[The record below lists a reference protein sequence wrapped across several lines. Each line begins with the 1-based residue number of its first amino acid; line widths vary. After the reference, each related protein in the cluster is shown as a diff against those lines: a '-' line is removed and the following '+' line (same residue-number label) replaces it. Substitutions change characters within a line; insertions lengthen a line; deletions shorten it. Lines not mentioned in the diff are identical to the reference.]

1 MKILGI
7 IYKRFKHPGLPSSHQ
22 WSTWSTCDRSEAP
35 LNHEKKLRMKIEVA
49 EIPVSRVQHFVDK
62 LPCTGQNIVHCYV
75 QKSNKLYFKGPDH
88 EKGKCPLCDYS

>member
-22 WSTWSTCDRSEAP
+22 WSTRNSSEAP
-35 LNHEKKLRMKIEVA
+35 PDHEKKLRMKIEVA

-75 QKSNKLYFKGPDH
+75 RKSNGLYLKGPDH